1 MLAVGG
7 CQSVSFEL
15 RPALPS
21 LCTTC
26 MVAAQKALLVNDSK
40 RGFMMDGL
48 KEEYCLTLIL
58 LWGIIASYNGFNTS
72 ACPSL
77 LFCHN
82 VAQYGV

>member
-26 MVAAQKALLVNDSK
+26 MVAAQQALLVNDSK
-40 RGFMMDGL
+40 RGFMM
-48 KEEYCLTLIL
+48 
-58 LWGIIASYNGFNTS
+58 
-72 ACPSL
+72 
-77 LFCHN
+77 
-82 VAQYGV
+82 